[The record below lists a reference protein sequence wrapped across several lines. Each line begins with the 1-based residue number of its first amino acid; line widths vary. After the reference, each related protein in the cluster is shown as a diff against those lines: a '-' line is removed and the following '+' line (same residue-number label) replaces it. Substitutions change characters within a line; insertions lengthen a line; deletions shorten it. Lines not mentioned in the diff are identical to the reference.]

1 MHTPRRA
8 LLSRWARLLRL
19 QALVALLGVLPALA
33 ASAERL
39 QVAHST
45 LTATNTVL
53 WVARDKGI
61 FQGHGLD
68 VRLIYVAGVRSLQAL
83 LANEV
88 EIVSVA
94 GSTAIQANLDI
105 TKIAIPSLEDL
116 ATRSG
121 ETSQLYLLQGH
132 QVVCA
137 EAVTSPNMIR
147 FMPERGRG
155 LPLHAPAAG
164 RAVLAFLP
172 GEFLTR
178 YIKHPGLR
186 AMTPYTVTDPQA
198 LQRLLAKIRAQC
210 FAVSF
215 QQMYVGARGVAVPI
229 FDHRGGVLGSLCI
242 SGPDPR
248 FSEDAADA
256 LAPLLQKHAR
266 ALSAA
271 LGGPA
276 DGSPE
281 SEGN

>member
-1 MHTPRRA
+1 MATKTLKTLERGIDLLFLFSHNRPA
-8 LLSRWARLLRL
+8 LSLREISVALEIPQSTAYRLLATCRKKQVIVRDPVTRKYVLDAGLLRL
-19 QALVALLGVLPALA
+19 QA
-33 ASAERL
+33 
-39 QVAHST
+39 
-45 LTATNTVL
+45 
-53 WVARDKGI
+53 
-61 FQGHGLD
+61 
-68 VRLIYVAGVRSLQAL
+68 
-83 LANEV
+83 
-88 EIVSVA
+88 
-94 GSTAIQANLDI
+94 AIQANLDV
-105 TKIAIPSLEDL
+105 TKIAIPYLEDL
-116 ATRSG
+116 AARSG

-172 GEFLTR
+172 GEFFAR
-178 YIKHPGLR
+178 YIQQHGLR
-186 AMTPYTVTDPQA
+186 AMTPYTVTDSQE
-198 LQRLLAKIRAQC
+198 LQRLLAQIRAQC

-248 FSEDAADA
+248 FSEEAADA

-271 LGGPA
+271 LGRPA

-281 SEGN
+281 SKGS

>member
-1 MHTPRRA
+1 MATKTLKTLERGIDLLFLFSHNRPA
-8 LLSRWARLLRL
+8 LSLREISVALEIPQSTAYRLLVTCRKKQVIVRDPATRKYVLDAGLLRL
-19 QALVALLGVLPALA
+19 QA
-33 ASAERL
+33 
-39 QVAHST
+39 
-45 LTATNTVL
+45 
-53 WVARDKGI
+53 
-61 FQGHGLD
+61 
-68 VRLIYVAGVRSLQAL
+68 
-83 LANEV
+83 
-88 EIVSVA
+88 
-94 GSTAIQANLDI
+94 AIQANLDI

-147 FMPERGRG
+147 FMPERGKG

>member
-1 MHTPRRA
+1 MATKTLKTLERGIDLLFLFSHNRPA
-8 LLSRWARLLRL
+8 LSLREISVALEIPQSTAYRLLVTCRKKQVIVRDPATRKYVLDAGLLRL
-19 QALVALLGVLPALA
+19 QA
-33 ASAERL
+33 
-39 QVAHST
+39 
-45 LTATNTVL
+45 
-53 WVARDKGI
+53 
-61 FQGHGLD
+61 
-68 VRLIYVAGVRSLQAL
+68 
-83 LANEV
+83 
-88 EIVSVA
+88 
-94 GSTAIQANLDI
+94 AIQANLDI

>member
-1 MHTPRRA
+1 MATKTLKTLERGIDLLFLFSHNRPA
-8 LLSRWARLLRL
+8 LSLREISVALEIPQSTAYRLLVTCRKKQVIVRDPATRKYVLDAGLLRL
-19 QALVALLGVLPALA
+19 QA
-33 ASAERL
+33 
-39 QVAHST
+39 
-45 LTATNTVL
+45 
-53 WVARDKGI
+53 
-61 FQGHGLD
+61 
-68 VRLIYVAGVRSLQAL
+68 
-83 LANEV
+83 
-88 EIVSVA
+88 
-94 GSTAIQANLDI
+94 AIQANLDI

-155 LPLHAPAAG
+155 LPLPAPAAG

-178 YIKHPGLR
+178 YIKLPGLR

-229 FDHRGGVLGSLCI
+229 FAHRGGVLESLCI

>member
-1 MHTPRRA
+1 MPTKTLKSLERGIDLLFLFSHNRPA
-8 LLSRWARLLRL
+8 LSLREISVALDIPQSTAYRLLATCRKKQVIIRDPASRKYVLDAGLLRL
-19 QALVALLGVLPALA
+19 QA
-33 ASAERL
+33 
-39 QVAHST
+39 
-45 LTATNTVL
+45 
-53 WVARDKGI
+53 
-61 FQGHGLD
+61 
-68 VRLIYVAGVRSLQAL
+68 
-83 LANEV
+83 
-88 EIVSVA
+88 
-94 GSTAIQANLDI
+94 AIQANLDI
-105 TKIAIPSLEDL
+105 TKIVIPYLEDL

-121 ETSQLYLLQGH
+121 ETSQLFLLQGH

-172 GEFLTR
+172 DEFLTR
-178 YIKHPGLR
+178 YIQQHGLK
-186 AMTPYTVTDPQA
+186 AMTPYTVTDPQE
-198 LQRLLAKIRAQC
+198 LQRLLAHVRAQC

-215 QQMYVGARGVAVPI
+215 QQMYAGARGVAVPI

-248 FSEDAADA
+248 FSEDAAAA

-266 ALSAA
+266 ALSAT

-281 SEGN
+281 AKGH

>member
-1 MHTPRRA
+1 MPTKTLKSLERGIDLLFLFSHNRPA
-8 LLSRWARLLRL
+8 LSLREISVALDIPQSTAYRLLATCRKKQVIVRDAATRKYVLDAGLLRL
-19 QALVALLGVLPALA
+19 QA
-33 ASAERL
+33 
-39 QVAHST
+39 
-45 LTATNTVL
+45 
-53 WVARDKGI
+53 
-61 FQGHGLD
+61 
-68 VRLIYVAGVRSLQAL
+68 
-83 LANEV
+83 
-88 EIVSVA
+88 
-94 GSTAIQANLDI
+94 AIQANLDI
-105 TKIAIPSLEDL
+105 TKIGVPYLEDL

-121 ETSQLYLLQGH
+121 ETSQLFLLQGH

-172 GEFLTR
+172 DEFLTR
-178 YIKHPGLR
+178 YIQHHGLR
-186 AMTPYTVTDPQA
+186 AMTPYTVTDPQE
-198 LQRLLAKIRAQC
+198 LQGLLAKIRAQC

-248 FSEDAADA
+248 FSEEAADA
-256 LAPLLQKHAR
+256 LAPLLRKHAR

-281 SEGN
+281 SEGH

>member
-1 MHTPRRA
+1 MATKTLKTLERGIDLLFLFSHNRPA
-8 LLSRWARLLRL
+8 LSLREISVALEIPQSTAYRLLVTCRKKQVIVRDPATRKYVLDAGLLRL
-19 QALVALLGVLPALA
+19 QA
-33 ASAERL
+33 
-39 QVAHST
+39 
-45 LTATNTVL
+45 
-53 WVARDKGI
+53 
-61 FQGHGLD
+61 
-68 VRLIYVAGVRSLQAL
+68 
-83 LANEV
+83 
-88 EIVSVA
+88 
-94 GSTAIQANLDI
+94 AIQANLDI

-178 YIKHPGLR
+178 YIKHPSLR